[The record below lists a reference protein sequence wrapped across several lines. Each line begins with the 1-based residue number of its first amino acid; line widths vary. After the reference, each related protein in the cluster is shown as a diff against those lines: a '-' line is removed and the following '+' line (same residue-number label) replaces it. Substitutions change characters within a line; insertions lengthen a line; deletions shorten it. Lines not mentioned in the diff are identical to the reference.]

1 MFPSSVIDRVAIL
14 ESKGGTLVCM
24 TQKGR
29 CCDGLRKTRVKF
41 VLVSFICWPIS
52 NFCEALAMAP
62 FLNRA
67 AIAWDAEIISS
78 DSCYWDKAWLNL
90 LQDERGPSISYS
102 TLISTACFVVSDLRA
117 ELTKQA
123 RKKRARREGK
133 TDKAISMPIVVAIP
147 EGPLL
152 PLAILIVHALNNPIV
167 LDSNYYCFAVLVPLE
182 PSEPRKRNLHI
193 LKDISP
199 AMILTTPGNDTDKL
213 QEMIHSISFEE
224 SPPTLLNFPQL
235 VQSAIRELKSQ
246 QSLIKKL
253 LSDSSLLNEDDIG
266 TLISTWADRLT
277 SESADGD
284 RKETLRENVNTHLK
298 RSDENP
304 RVSHIV
310 YTSGTTG
317 IPKGCISSIASLKH
331 YLRYKNKIYTVAED
345 AKVLL
350 ASALSL

>member
-1 MFPSSVIDRVAIL
+1 VF
-14 ESKGGTLVCM
+14 
-24 TQKGR
+24 
-29 CCDGLRKTRVKF
+29 
-41 VLVSFICWPIS
+41 VSFSCWPNS
-52 NFCEALAMAP
+52 NFSEALAMAP

-67 AIAWDAEIISS
+67 AIAWDAENISS
-78 DSCYWDKAWLNL
+78 DSCYWDKSWLNL
-90 LQDERGPSISYS
+90 LQDEGGSSISYS
-102 TLISTACFVVSDLRA
+102 TLISTACFVVSDLRV
-117 ELTKQA
+117 ELTKQSIEK
-123 RKKRARREGK
+123 RERARREGN
-133 TDKAISMPIVVAIP
+133 TDKAIPMPIAMPIVVAIP

-167 LDSNYYCFAVLVPLE
+167 LDSNFYCFAVLVPLE
-182 PSEPRKRNLHI
+182 PSEPRTRNLHI

-213 QEMIHSISFEE
+213 QGMIDSISFEE
-224 SPPTLLNFPQL
+224 SPPTLLDFPQL
-235 VQSAIRELKSQ
+235 VQSAIREIKSRQ
-246 QSLIKKL
+246 GLINQL
-253 LSDSSLLNEDDIG
+253 LSDSTSSLLNEDDIG
-266 TLISTWADRLT
+266 TLISTLADRLT

-298 RSDENP
+298 TSDENP

-331 YLRYKNKIYTVAED
+331 YLRYKNVMYTVAED